1 MYLCTLLMPP
11 LLYFQRFRDPTNEEC
26 SNKDDEVDERDLN
39 ANDGERVTIKTY
51 GSLSPHNLLLVFFL
65 FILLFQVF
73 KLFFYTSNLCSVCPP
88 VYAQYCS
95 WFLGYSYWEYASG
108 LLSEMEQLAK
118 KSVGYIFNFLA
129 ILSHMDKRSLW
140 NTIVESKSTLTV

>member
-1 MYLCTLLMPP
+1 MPP

-39 ANDGERVTIKTY
+39 ANDGEKVTIKTY

-95 WFLGYSYWEYASG
+95 
-108 LLSEMEQLAK
+108 
-118 KSVGYIFNFLA
+118 
-129 ILSHMDKRSLW
+129 
-140 NTIVESKSTLTV
+140 